1 MPRLVSLALCAILVV
16 AVGCSAENGH
26 GTSKTDAAKVT
37 KIEPGADAQT
47 KLQEAL
53 INAKPG
59 EVVELAEGKYDF
71 NQSVTLDAI
80 DGVTLRGAGPGKT
93 VISYSQQIAGG
104 GGEGILV
111 TNCKNFAIEG
121 LTIEDTRGDGIKTTK
136 CDGVIYRNL
145 LVQWTRGPHPDNGA
159 YGVYP
164 VLCQNVLIEDCKV
177 TDCSDAGVYVGQS
190 KNCIVRRCHAERNVA
205 GIEIENTIGA
215 DVYDNVATD
224 NAGGLLIFSL
234 PGLEQKTGSLCRCYK
249 NQVFANNHDNFA
261 KPGNIV
267 ATVPPGTGMIIMAND
282 QVEIFDNDIKDNN
295 TANISVISYM
305 STGVKNRDQLAKEDP
320 GYDPYPE
327 GIYIHD
333 NRIAEGGKNPGGDFG
348 KAASVILGKD
358 FPDIIYDGVIDE
370 TKFVDGKPREELRV
384 VIVNNGNA
392 DFANFNDAA
401 IASGDV
407 PKPST
412 DLSAHAGTLPPLPA
426 ITIPGV
432 E

>member
-1 MPRLVSLALCAILVV
+1 MHRFVTLTLCAAMIAV
-16 AVGCSAENGH
+16 VGCSSENGH
-26 GTSKTDAAKVT
+26 GTPKVTKVT
-37 KIEPGADAQT
+37 KIAPGADAQT

-59 EVVELAEGKYDF
+59 EVIELAEGKYDF
-71 NQSVTLDAI
+71 NQTVSLDAI
-80 DGVTLRGAGPGKT
+80 DGVTIRGAGPGKT
-93 VISYSQQIAGG
+93 VISYGQQIAGG
-104 GGEGILV
+104 GGEGIKV
-111 TNCKNFAIEG
+111 DGCKNFAIEG

-136 CDGVIYRNL
+136 CEGVVYRNL
-145 LVQWTRGPHPDNGA
+145 LIQWTRGPHPDNGA

-164 VLCQNVLIEDCKV
+164 VLCQDVLIEDCKV

-234 PGLEQKTGSLCRCYK
+234 PGLEQKVGSQCRCYK
-249 NQVFANNHDNFA
+249 NQVFANNHENFA

-282 QVEIFDNDIKDNN
+282 QVEVFDNDIKDNN
-295 TANISVISYM
+295 TSNLSIISYM
-305 STGVKNRDQLAKEDP
+305 ATGVKTRDQLAKDDP

-333 NRIAEGGKNPGGDFG
+333 NRIADGGKSPGGEFG
-348 KAASVILGKD
+348 KVAKAILGED
-358 FPDIIYDGVIDE
+358 FPDILYDGVVDE

-392 DFANFNDAA
+392 DFSNFNYGAL
-401 IASGDV
+401 ASGDI
-407 PKPST
+407 PKPNG
-412 DLSAHAGTLPPLPA
+412 DLAPHAGSLPPLPA
-426 ITIPGV
+426 ITIPGM

>member
-1 MPRLVSLALCAILVV
+1 MQRFVSLALGAALVAV
-16 AVGCSAENGH
+16 VGCSENGH
-26 GTSKTDAAKVT
+26 GTPKAEATKVT
-37 KIEPGADAQT
+37 KIAPGDDAQT

-71 NQSVTLDAI
+71 NQTISLDGI
-80 DGVTLRGAGPGKT
+80 DGVTIRGAGPGKT
-93 VISYSQQIAGG
+93 VLSFSGQIAGG
-104 GGEGILV
+104 GGEGIKV
-111 TNCKNFAIEG
+111 DGCQDFIIEG
-121 LTIEDTRGDGIKTTK
+121 MTVEDTRGDGIKTTK
-136 CDGVIYRNL
+136 CDRVTYRNL

-164 VLCQNVLIEDCKV
+164 VLCQNVLIEDCAV

-190 KNCIVRRCHAERNVA
+190 KNCIVRRCRAERNVA

-215 DVYDNVATD
+215 DVYENVATN

-234 PGLEQKTGSLCRCYK
+234 PGLEQKVGSQCRCYK
-249 NQVFANNHDNFA
+249 NQVFANNHENFA

-267 ATVPPGTGMIIMAND
+267 ATVPPGTGMIVMAND
-282 QVEIFDNDIKDNN
+282 QVEIFDNDIKDNDTSN
-295 TANISVISYM
+295 LSIISFM
-305 STGVKNRDQLAKEDP
+305 STGVKSREQLAKDDP

-333 NRIAEGGKNPGGDFG
+333 NRIADGGKNPAGEFG
-348 KAASVILGKD
+348 KTASVILGKD
-358 FPDIIYDGVIDE
+358 FPDILYDGVVDE
-370 TKFVDGKPREELRV
+370 AKFVDGKLRDDLRV
-384 VIVNNGNA
+384 VIVNNGDA
-392 DFANFNDAA
+392 DFANFHYSA
-401 IASGDV
+401 IASGDL
-407 PKPST
+407 PKPSN
-412 DLSAHAGTLPPLPA
+412 DLAEHAGTLPPLPA